1 MPIPHFPRRAAL
13 LCGLAAALAAPAI
26 ASAQEAYPSKPITIV
41 VGYPPGG
48 STDLTGRTV
57 ATELS
62 NKLGV
67 PVVVENVGGA
77 GGAIGAQKVAGAA
90 PDGYTL
96 LVGTNGALAINSLL
110 YPNMPFDPLKD
121 FEPVSGFVT
130 SPQILFVN
138 AAVPARS
145 LQELIALA
153 KAEPGKLTFASVG
166 QGSAAHLTME
176 VFKSATGTDLVHV
189 PYKGAG
195 PAMVDVMSGRVSMMA
210 IIASSIVPHMGSSKI
225 RVLAATADERFPLL
239 PDVPTMKE
247 LGVDVNSWSW
257 LAMVAPKGTP
267 QPIVQR
273 LNAAM
278 KEILADP
285 QVVKKLNG
293 FGVLTNYSS
302 PAAVTAAMKND
313 QAVWGKVIRETGTK
327 IE

>member
-1 MPIPHFPRRAAL
+1 MLPIRRLILAA
-13 LCGLAAALAAPAI
+13 AAALAALLPVA
-26 ASAQEAYPSKPITIV
+26 ALSQGSYPNKPITLV
-41 VGYPPGG
+41 YPFPPGG
-48 STDLTGRTV
+48 SDGAVRVLAER
-57 ATELS
+57 
-62 NKLGV
+62 LGAV
-67 PVVVENVGGA
+67 LGQSVVVDNKGGA
-77 GGAIGAQKVAGAA
+77 GGNIGAEYVARAA

-138 AAVPARS
+138 ASVPARS